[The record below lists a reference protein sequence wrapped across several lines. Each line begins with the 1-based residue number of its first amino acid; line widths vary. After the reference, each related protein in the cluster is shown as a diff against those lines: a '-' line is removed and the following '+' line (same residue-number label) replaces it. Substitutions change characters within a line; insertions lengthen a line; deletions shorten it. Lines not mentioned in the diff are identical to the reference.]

1 MSLLQKQTSS
11 LLGIGGGDVQ
21 SFAAGV
27 RSRRKSAPGMTREES
42 LSQATANEGQDAR
55 LQQSGDIVPKHSP
68 QGNRLKLTEDDRAFI
83 EKAQQLGKFTTAIMG
98 GARPGDSDM
107 ERLRAGYADLNELA
121 ANTSREGIADIWS
134 PVVNA
139 IGTAPRL
146 VDSAVGGFADT
157 YHQAM
162 QQTNQF
168 IDTSLD
174 TSSYQF
180 EAGRSAGD
188 RVKGTG
194 YKGEVVENARGY
206 SLADTRK
213 RAAAASTAEPVEAPA
228 NVPTNPATSQLSI
241 AEQKRRRMGAGA
253 LRIG

>member
-1 MSLLQKQTSS
+1 MSLLQKQTSNM
-11 LLGIGGGDVQ
+11 LGIGSGDIQ
-21 SFAAGV
+21 AFASGV
-27 RSRRKSAPGMTREES
+27 RSRQKSAPGMTREEA
-42 LSQATANEGQDAR
+42 LSAATANEGQDAR
-55 LQQSGDIVPKHSP
+55 LQQSGDIVPTHAP
-68 QGNRLKLTEDDRAFI
+68 QENRLKLTEDDRAFI

-107 ERLRAGYADLNELA
+107 ARLRAGYKDLNELA

-157 YHQAM
+157 YHAAM
-162 QQTNQF
+162 QATNQF

-174 TSSYQF
+174 TSTYKF
-180 EAGRSAGD
+180 EAGRSAQD

-194 YKGEVVENARGY
+194 YEGDVVENARGY
-206 SLADTRK
+206 TLKETRS
-213 RAAAASTAEPVEAPA
+213 RAAQAAAAPAEAPA
-228 NVPTNPATSQLSI
+228 NVPTNPASSQLSI
-241 AEQKRRRMGAGA
+241 ADQRRQKLLGGLTIR
-253 LRIG
+253 